1 MKIKYFEYIAICLS
15 VFLACIFI
23 GNAAREYSIR
33 NGADEFTINLFF
45 WGGIGLGVLIFV
57 FVILFLDPIVNWIV
71 KRFLNN
77 SKSKLVEEQED
88 DSKNIQIVNSTENF
102 EFNEK
107 HMQSFPNIIEE
118 EPAYE
123 VEKKISETILENEE
137 PIEISDIEKIRIKA
151 KSESEK
157 IVQEKLGFIVQYT
170 KEKFAPYFS
179 DEEINRFSIY
189 LIEFLKDSKIDTITP
204 IRVNTLKTIDLMHFG
219 WNVWHHYRGNNQRK
233 DVAKFLKIVFSE
245 SFKEM
250 EESTIEKLLSSRKEE
265 GLIKIEGNL
274 L

>member
-1 MKIKYFEYIAICLS
+1 MKIKYFEYIAIWLS

-102 EFNEK
+102 
-107 HMQSFPNIIEE
+107 
-118 EPAYE
+118 
-123 VEKKISETILENEE
+123 
-137 PIEISDIEKIRIKA
+137 
-151 KSESEK
+151 
-157 IVQEKLGFIVQYT
+157 
-170 KEKFAPYFS
+170 
-179 DEEINRFSIY
+179 
-189 LIEFLKDSKIDTITP
+189 
-204 IRVNTLKTIDLMHFG
+204 
-219 WNVWHHYRGNNQRK
+219 
-233 DVAKFLKIVFSE
+233 
-245 SFKEM
+245 
-250 EESTIEKLLSSRKEE
+250 
-265 GLIKIEGNL
+265 
-274 L
+274 